1 MDKYQILYNYF
12 NYSTF
17 RDGQEE
23 IIDSIISK
31 KNTFAIL
38 STGGGKSICFQ
49 VPALYFSGITLVIS
63 PLISLMEDQV
73 RNLVKKNISAAYIN
87 SSLDKFKQQEILND
101 LKDYKI
107 KILYIAPEKLK
118 NESFLNLLLTLNISQ
133 IVLDEAHSLSLYGH
147 DFRPDYKDVSIL
159 FNKLESKPVISLF
172 SATASFSVVEDI
184 RKILKIELNI
194 FKFGFDRKNLFY
206 SKIETSDKLAKI
218 VKLLKENEG
227 KSIIIYALTRRTCE
241 NVFNSLKGLGF
252 NVALYHALLSDQE
265 KKMYNEM
272 FLTDKA
278 KIMIATNAY
287 GMGIDKPDIRL
298 VINLGFPMSLED
310 LSQQQGRCS
319 RDNEKG
325 KCVLIYNMKD
335 VWANRFFIN
344 KVDEN
349 INLTKEEK
357 KIVKK
362 TKEEKLEEVLGYART
377 KRCLHE
383 YIVSHFGELFKNNC
397 NNCSN
402 CISKTKTKD
411 YIFEA
416 RLIIDT
422 IKATKEAYGTN
433 MIAKILTGS
442 KDTKIKERGYY
453 KLKTYNKLLLNV
465 NEVKDVIINL
475 VEEGYIDK
483 TFDEYPILKLND
495 KSDKIYSLEKF
506 IVRI

>member
-12 NYSTF
+12 NYTCF
-17 RDGQEE
+17 RSGQEE

-31 KNTFAIL
+31 KNTLAIL
-38 STGGGKSICFQ
+38 ATGGGKSICFQ
-49 VPALYFSGITLVIS
+49 VPALYFDGITLVIS

-73 RNLVKKNISAAYIN
+73 RNLLKNNISAAYIN
-87 SSLDKFKQQEILND
+87 SSLDKYKQQEILND
-101 LKDYKI
+101 LKNYKI

-118 NESFLNLLLTLNISQ
+118 NEAFLSLLLTLNISQ

-147 DFRPDYKDVSIL
+147 DFRPDYKDVSLL
-159 FNKLESKPVISLF
+159 FNKLESHPVISLF

-184 RKILKIELNI
+184 KKILKIDLNI

-206 SKIETSDKLAKI
+206 SKIETNDKLKELI
-218 VKLLKENEG
+218 KLLKEHEG
-227 KSIIIYALTRRTCE
+227 KSVIIYALTRKVCE
-241 NVFNSLKGLGF
+241 SVFKSLKELGF
-252 NVALYHALLSDQE
+252 KVALYHALLSDE
-265 KKMYNEM
+265 DKKKYNEM
-272 FLTDKA
+272 FLTDELN
-278 KIMIATNAY
+278 IMVATNAY

-325 KCVLIYNMKD
+325 ECVLIYNMKD

-349 INLTKEEK
+349 INISKEEK

-362 TKEEKLEEVLGYART
+362 TKEEKLNEVLGYART

-383 YIVSHFGELFKNNC
+383 YIVSHFGELFKSNC
-397 NNCSN
+397 NNCIN
-402 CISKTKTKD
+402 CISKKKTKD
-411 YIFEA
+411 YIYESK
-416 RLIIDT
+416 LIIDT
-422 IKATKEAYGTN
+422 IKETKEIYGTN

-442 KDTKIKERGYY
+442 KDAKIKEKKFY
-453 KLKTYNKLLLNV
+453 KLRTYNKLTLNV
-465 NEVKDVIINL
+465 NEVKDIIINL
-475 VEEGYIDK
+475 VDDGYIDK
-483 TFDEYPILKLND
+483 TYDEYPILKLNEN
-495 KSDKIYSLEKF
+495 SETIYSKENYFLK
-506 IVRI
+506 V